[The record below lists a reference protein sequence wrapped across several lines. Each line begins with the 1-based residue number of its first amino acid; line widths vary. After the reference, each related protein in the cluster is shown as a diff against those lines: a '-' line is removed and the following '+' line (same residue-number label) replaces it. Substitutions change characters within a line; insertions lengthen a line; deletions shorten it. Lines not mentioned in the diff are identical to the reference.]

1 MQPHCICGPH
11 LALLIFEF
19 TNFPLNF
26 FGTFFNLIVNLI
38 VPEVMA
44 TSARAV
50 NNAVSFIAV
59 LFFHFNWSATIAD
72 GFLLSLAY
80 ARFHVAF
87 RYGI

>member
-1 MQPHCICGPH
+1 MRSSLGAPNIRIHK
-11 LALLIFEF
+11 FSF
-19 TNFPLNF
+19 TF

-38 VPEVMA
+38 VPEVRA

-59 LFFHFNWSATIAD
+59 LFFHFDWPTIAD

-80 ARFHVAF
+80 ARFHDAF